1 MTLFAEI
8 LVSFFI
14 FVGGIFGLVGSY
26 GLVKLPDTMRRLHGP
41 TKATTVGVGGVLIAS
56 MFYFLLFEGT
66 FSFHEL
72 MITVFLFLTAPV
84 TANFIAKTY
93 MHLNVKPSDL
103 PATGTEYGW
112 AGYDDPPVETQDDAK
127 KD

>member
-1 MTLFAEI
+1 MALFSEI

-14 FVGGIFGLVGSY
+14 VVGGIFGLVGSF

-56 MFYFLLFEGT
+56 MFYFLLFEGK

-93 MHLNVKPSDL
+93 MHLKVKPSEL
-103 PATGTEYGW
+103 PETSTEYGW
-112 AGYDDPPVETQDDAK
+112 AGYDDPPVEATEQSEEK
-127 KD
+127 